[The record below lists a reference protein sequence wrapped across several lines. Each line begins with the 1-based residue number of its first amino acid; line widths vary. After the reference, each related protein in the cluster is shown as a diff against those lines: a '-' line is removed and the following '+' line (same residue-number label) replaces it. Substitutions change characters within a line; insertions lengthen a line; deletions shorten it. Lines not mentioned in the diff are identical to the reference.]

1 MPSIA
6 PYMALRRNNTDQPI
20 VSESR
25 FREELDETP
34 DYSLRADKHQPPA
47 PQQQRARRYS
57 LPSDGQPTPE
67 EGVAGGSPP
76 SLEKAAGRVKKLA
89 LRAGFNSTE
98 ASQSAPPSPGAGSRS
113 PQPQYRRPKN
123 PGITVATPS
132 EDQKPELTPIQER
145 DRGAPQALDPTTG
158 NVKRPMTSL
167 LPDAS
172 TWPTER
178 DGTTSNGHSPRP
190 STALFTGPGAPGLER
205 GGAGGRPQT
214 LRAQAVGILMRDY
227 SDLMVESKLR
237 LLSALENEEKC
248 HERKGRRHPV
258 GRARLEKSGLLSG
271 FFFAGGRAA
280 AESGQQPA
288 TSGPVFAT
296 PTTPVA
302 VAVVVPV
309 AFRFPSL
316 TFSGRCWQRFLQRAR
331 HFLLDSVLA
340 LHLRFARLPAC
351 HAWHSFASF
360 QYLVPVY
367 CTHTHTH
374 TFLEYRQP
382 SYAPSFWAYAV
393 SHTQIQNTQASAA
406 NQIPI
411 LHFQIAFVSLYLG
424 RRVSLMYKS

>member
-248 HERKGRRHPV
+248 EILVATRGEWRRIYLHSLIVEQAMSEKDVVIQSAVRGLRKGPERASFRILLRRWT
-258 GRARLEKSGLLSG
+258 RSSRI
-271 FFFAGGRAA
+271 R
-280 AESGQQPA
+280 
-288 TSGPVFAT
+288 
-296 PTTPVA
+296 PTTSNL
-302 VAVVVPV
+302 
-309 AFRFPSL
+309 RPSL
-316 TFSGRCWQRFLQRAR
+316 RNPNNPSRSRSRRPSSVPFPLVDVQRPVLAAVSSARATFSSRF
-331 HFLLDSVLA
+331 ST
-340 LHLRFARLPAC
+340 C
-351 HAWHSFASF
+351 SSFAVCSLASLSRMAF
-360 QYLVPVY
+360 FCVIPVPSPRSQY

-374 TFLEYRQP
+374 F
-382 SYAPSFWAYAV
+382 
-393 SHTQIQNTQASAA
+393 
-406 NQIPI
+406 
-411 LHFQIAFVSLYLG
+411 
-424 RRVSLMYKS
+424 

>member
-248 HERKGRRHPV
+248 EILVATRGEWRRIYLHSLIVEQAMSEKDVVIQSAVRGLRK
-258 GRARLEKSGLLSG
+258 AG
-271 FFFAGGRAA
+271 FFQDSSSPVDA
-280 AESGQQPA
+280 QQPNQA
-288 TSGPVFAT
+288 NN
-296 PTTPVA
+296 
-302 VAVVVPV
+302 
-309 AFRFPSL
+309 
-316 TFSGRCWQRFLQRAR
+316 Q
-331 HFLLDSVLA
+331 
-340 LHLRFARLPAC
+340 
-351 HAWHSFASF
+351 
-360 QYLVPVY
+360 
-367 CTHTHTH
+367 
-374 TFLEYRQP
+374 QP
-382 SYAPSFWAYAV
+382 
-393 SHTQIQNTQASAA
+393 QAQSS
-406 NQIPI
+406 QP
-411 LHFQIAFVSLYLG
+411 QQPQSQ
-424 RRVSLMYKS
+424 SQSSSQ